1 MMGSSTVHELD
12 QDFIN
17 SFRSPATAGN
27 RIRDLNPIS
36 FAIIM
41 LSCSVTAIAL
51 PGPAGPAAICLLFA
65 VLSVAAGLAKTFL
78 PLYGKLFAVV
88 GLILFVLRA
97 AFLPGNHILWT
108 VGPISISA
116 EGIIQGLNFSLVV
129 MAVCGAVTFFFAVTP
144 MKNLMLALEQRGV
157 TPRATYIILASFQAI
172 TDLGK
177 NTKVVMDAQ
186 KSRGIETEGGM
197 VRRTTAFLPI
207 LAPVFLAAMSQT
219 EERAL
224 ALDARAFN
232 SRNRHSHLVS
242 LRPVSSAEII
252 VVCAVAL
259 GAVLSIVGAVFIW
272 N

>member
-1 MMGSSTVHELD
+1 MSTSTIHDLD
-12 QDFIN
+12 QEFIN
-17 SFRSPATAGN
+17 SFRTPATTGN

-41 LSCSVTAIAL
+41 LACAVAAVTL
-51 PGPAGPAAICLLFA
+51 PHPIGPAATCLVFA
-65 VLSVAAGLAKTFL
+65 ILSLAAGVARTYL

-97 AFLPGNHILWT
+97 AFLPGDNVLLK
-108 VGPISISA
+108 VGPISISS
-116 EGIIQGLNFSLVV
+116 EGIIQGLDFALVV
-129 MAVCGAVTFFFAVTP
+129 MALCGAVTFFFAVTP
-144 MKNLMLALEQRGV
+144 MKNLMLALELRGI

-197 VRRTTAFLPI
+197 VRRVTAFVPI

-232 SRNRHSHLVS
+232 SRSKHSHLVS
-242 LRPVSSAEII
+242 FRPVGAPEI
-252 VVCAVAL
+252 VLVCAVIAC
-259 GAVLSIVGAVFIW
+259 AILSIVGAVFIW